1 MILWRNAAGNPFQ
14 IAPPPFPTPLSLGIL
29 FTLTPPCPLSAP
41 QVLAEGRNAALPPCR
56 DRASPCPPS
65 APQVLAEEEG
75 KLGIPVTF
83 AIDSDNPLMCAQ
95 VGG

>member
-1 MILWRNAAGNPFQ
+1 MLLGTPFR
-14 IAPPPFPTPLSLGIL
+14 S
-29 FTLTPPCPLSAP
+29 
-41 QVLAEGRNAALPPCR
+41 RLPP
-56 DRASPCPPS
+56 SLPPIIRHPLHPYPLS